1 MIDEDLDELVLA
13 ARKKRAATRES
24 IIPNAD
30 RYIEQL
36 MDSVP
41 KEPEPKSLFEKGQR
55 AKWAEVR
62 SLPVHRSRT

>member
-1 MIDEDLDELVLA
+1 MDEDLDELVLA
-13 ARKKRAATRES
+13 ARAKRAAVRES
-24 IIPNAD
+24 IIPNGD
-30 RYIEQL
+30 KYVRQL
-36 MDSVP
+36 MGSVP